1 MREESVQELLRA
13 WREANSPIEEFLEET
28 YLSLHQDEPETAE
41 EKREV
46 IRRRIASWRGNIRN
60 MDADAARYP
69 EEPELKT
76 WQASEMLDNV
86 IRELEMTLA
95 EEYQYLLNVKLL
107 CSFRLYTHLPS
118 VEAEGAREK
127 LEAEYDEE
135 WVRAERASESERTEL
150 YARTVQMMQRTGIT
164 YEDDTRRILA
174 EIAAGREVQFPESA
188 KEEREVICLLTSF
201 LASEIV
207 FTEANEKENLSSEDQ
222 DLLVEHAVPLYT
234 AAAALAQ
241 EGRDPGS
248 MERLAQTELG
258 KATAGKCL
266 PLLLTAAVAYT
277 AVQAVFLAVKL
288 AIAGGTVVLGLN
300 ALRGIWKAVYAEKRL
315 NVSQEM
321 LLPPQRRVLQ
331 EDGAEDDIIWEH
343 QAELAENRI
352 KVYE

>member
-13 WREANSPIEEFLEET
+13 WREANSSTEEFLEEM
-28 YLSLHQDEPETAE
+28 YLSLHQEGSETTK

-46 IRRRIASWRGNIRN
+46 IRRRIALWRGNIRK
-60 MDADAARYP
+60 MDANAARYP

-107 CSFRLYTHLPS
+107 CSFRLHTHLPS
-118 VEAEGAREK
+118 AEAEAAQGE
-127 LEAEYDEE
+127 LEAEYDKE
-135 WVRAERASESERTEL
+135 WDRAVYASESERTEL
-150 YARTVQMMQRTGIT
+150 YARTVQMMQHAGIT

-174 EIAAGREVQFPESA
+174 EIGAGRQVQFPEST
-188 KEEREVICLLTSF
+188 KEEREAICLLTSF

-207 FTEANEKENLSSEDQ
+207 LAEAKKEENLSSEDQ
-222 DLLVEHAVPLYT
+222 ALLVEHAVPLYT
-234 AAAALAQ
+234 AAAALTQ

-258 KATAGKCL
+258 MAAAGKSL
-266 PLLLTAAVAYT
+266 SLLLTAAVAYT
-277 AVQAVFLAVKL
+277 AVQTVFLAVKL
-288 AIAGGTVVLGLN
+288 AIAGAAVALGLK
-300 ALRGIWKAVYAEKRL
+300 ALRGIWKAVYAEKRSV
-315 NVSQEM
+315 VSREL
-321 LLPPQRRVLQ
+321 LLPPQRRALQ
-331 EDGAEDDIIWEH
+331 GGGAEDDIIWEH